1 MSAFFIFCMS
11 TLGLIKIS
19 GISVRMVSMAGFFL
33 TSCRHLKLSN
43 YFIVNIL
50 LVSSFVIFYSF
61 FYFEES
67 IEYSKY
73 FALHIRNL
81 VCFLLLYSFL
91 KNGHFDASNVL
102 IFLSY
107 FVFVCAIA
115 NILIIVFFPKPWIV
129 IAAFTGTEE
138 EGFAHLYSRLILPF
152 GTPNQLGFVAGLL
165 SMFNFFSGRKFLS
178 VMMLIPMFGAAS
190 NSSLVPFLVIVFIY
204 IVVNL
209 IKSNCNFMVRWR
221 HVFFVLLISILTISL
236 IYLFRDFE
244 MSIFGGRSSE
254 NVIESISRHLS
265 LRSRTIES
273 IEDFSFLQYFY
284 GVGPGNSHSYIG
296 GTYSFTV
303 PLTLFFEFGFF
314 GLYIYLVH
322 LKGIILFKSYY
333 SFYII
338 IYVIMASFIY
348 QLNNDISYFI
358 LPLLIT
364 YQLMRQSNEN
374 NLSV

>member
-1 MSAFFIFCMS
+1 MSAFFIFCMN
-11 TLGLIKIS
+11 TLGLVKIS

-43 YFIVNIL
+43 YFVVNII

-61 FYFEES
+61 FYFEGS
-67 IEYSKY
+67 IKYSNY

-91 KNGHFDASNVL
+91 KNGNFDASNIL
-102 IFLSY
+102 TFLTY

-115 NILIIVFFPKPWIV
+115 NIFIIVFYPKPWIA

-165 SMFNFFSGRKFLS
+165 SLYNFFSGRKFLS
-178 VMMLIPMFGAAS
+178 FIMLIPMLGAAS
-190 NSSLVPFLVIVFIY
+190 NSSLVPFIVIVFTY
-204 IVVNL
+204 IVLNF
-209 IKSNCNFMVRWR
+209 IKSNFNFMVRWR

-236 IYLFRDFE
+236 IYLFNDFE
-244 MSIFGGRSSE
+244 ISILGGRSQE
-254 NVIESISRHLS
+254 NVIESISRHLL
-265 LRSRTIES
+265 LRSRTIEG
-273 IEDFSFLQYFY
+273 IADFSFLQYFY
-284 GVGPGNSHSYIG
+284 GVGPGNSYQYIG

-303 PLTLFFEFGFF
+303 PLTLFYEFGLF
-314 GLYIYLVH
+314 GLYIYIVH
-322 LKGIILFKSYY
+322 LKGIILFKSNF

-338 IYVIMASFIY
+338 TFVVMASFIY
-348 QLNNDISYFI
+348 QLNNDITYYI

-364 YQLMRQSNEN
+364 YQLMQQSNEN